1 MTELAWDR
9 ALGRGGLPYV
19 AGREPRDALFVRLDV
34 GGAGP
39 DAPRVDDLL
48 EFQAGRVVEDC
59 IGRVGVGW
67 SCGRRDGDQ
76 IDGEFHG
83 VGTYW
88 LRGVWWEN
96 KPGGEVSGYEKSQKS
111 RSAKAADGTRSY
123 SEYARISCFF

>member
-19 AGREPRDALFVRLDV
+19 AGREPRDGLFVRLDV

-48 EFQAGRVVEDC
+48 EFQTGRVVEDC

-67 SCGRRDGDQ
+67 RCGRRDGDQ

-88 LRGVWWEN
+88 LGGGVVG
-96 KPGGEVSGYEKSQKS
+96 K
-111 RSAKAADGTRSY
+111 KAAGRSQRLREEPEEPV
-123 SEYARISCFF
+123 SKGG